1 VSIVRMVQLLVR
13 QFKKAIHAMTLVV
26 ALNIIIMKKNTF
38 IAVIFFSFTLLFSC
52 SNNKSN
58 KAIIIKQQDIIQ
70 KKIGVNGMTCVGCE
84 VTLEDNV
91 KKIKGVV
98 TVKASHTKNEAII
111 EFDSTKT
118 NIIKI
123 SNEIRKAGYKP
134 FKK

>member
-1 VSIVRMVQLLVR
+1 MEQLLVR
-13 QFKKAIHAMTLVV
+13 QFKKTIHVTTLVV
-26 ALNIIIMKKNTF
+26 ALNMIIMKKITF
-38 IAVIFFSFTLLFSC
+38 IAVIFLSFMLLYSC

>member
-1 VSIVRMVQLLVR
+1 MVQLLVR
-13 QFKKAIHAMTLVV
+13 QFKKVIHATILTV
-26 ALNIIIMKKNTF
+26 ALNIIIMKKTTF

-58 KAIIIKQQDIIQ
+58 KTIIIKQQDIIQ

>member
-1 VSIVRMVQLLVR
+1 
-13 QFKKAIHAMTLVV
+13 
-26 ALNIIIMKKNTF
+26 MKKTTF

-58 KAIIIKQQDIIQ
+58 KTIIIKQQDIIQ

-118 NIIKI
+118 NIVKI